1 MEENTN
7 EIDYLIYCD
16 SMTPE
21 ERFLK
26 GIELS
31 EWNSIINKFF
41 DQEFQKL
48 LENVY
53 VLR

>member
-1 MEENTN
+1 MDDNSQ
-7 EIDYLIYCD
+7 EIEYLIYCD
-16 SMTPE
+16 SMSPE

-31 EWNSIINKFF
+31 QWSSMINKYFEE
-41 DQEFQKL
+41 EFKKR

-53 VLR
+53 VLL